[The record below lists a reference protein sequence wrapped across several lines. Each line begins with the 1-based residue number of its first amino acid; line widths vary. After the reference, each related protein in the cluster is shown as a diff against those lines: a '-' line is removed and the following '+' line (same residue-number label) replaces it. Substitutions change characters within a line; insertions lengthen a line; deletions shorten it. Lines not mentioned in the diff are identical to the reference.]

1 MFSIIKRENLFT
13 QEPAGIIL
21 SFYNLPEITLG
32 GGPRIVMVS
41 GMRGLIIVIVNILI
55 DPSNQKHPKRVQKYS
70 IEQIKS
76 IQS

>member
-1 MFSIIKRENLFT
+1 MFSIITRENLFT

-41 GMRGLIIVIVNILI
+41 GMRGLIVIVNILI
-55 DPSNQKHPKRVQKYS
+55 DSSNQKHPKRVQKYS

>member
-13 QEPAGIIL
+13 QEPTERDHPPL
-21 SFYNLPEITLG
+21 YNLPEITLG
-32 GGPRIVMVS
+32 GGPHIVTVS
-41 GMRGLIIVIVNILI
+41 GMRGLIVNILI
-55 DPSNQKHPKRVQKYS
+55 DSGNQKHLKRVQKYS

>member
-41 GMRGLIIVIVNILI
+41 GMRGLIVIVNILI
-55 DPSNQKHPKRVQKYS
+55 DPCNQKHPKRES
-70 IEQIKS
+70 PEIFN
-76 IQS
+76 